1 MKVLKAKQVAEEINV
16 SVPQVYKLVSIGRF
30 PKPIKLGE
38 RGSGWLTTEIDAWLQ
53 SRVDEEMRRLP
64 MAKVIDA
71 KFSIKSDKYNWILIE
86 KSKGK
91 KVKHHFF
98 PTVKQLSN
106 FVGEYRLR
114 KCLVEG
120 EVDLLDKSSQTPSY
134 SPVIEQSVLKLE
146 QYIESIVRDENDKT

>member
-1 MKVLKAKQVAEEINV
+1 
-16 SVPQVYKLVSIGRF
+16 
-30 PKPIKLGE
+30 
-38 RGSGWLTTEIDAWLQ
+38 
-53 SRVDEEMRRLP
+53 

-98 PTVKQLSN
+98 PTIKQLSN
-106 FVGEYRLR
+106 FVWEYRLR

-134 SPVIEQSVLKLE
+134 SSVIEQSALKLE
-146 QYIESIVRDENDKT
+146 QYIESIVRDDNDKT

>member
-1 MKVLKAKQVAEEINV
+1 
-16 SVPQVYKLVSIGRF
+16 
-30 PKPIKLGE
+30 
-38 RGSGWLTTEIDAWLQ
+38 
-53 SRVDEEMRRLP
+53 

-98 PTVKQLSN
+98 PTIKQLSN
-106 FVGEYRLR
+106 FVWEYRLR

-134 SPVIEQSVLKLE
+134 SSVIEQSVLKLE
-146 QYIESIVRDENDKT
+146 QYIESIVRDGGDA